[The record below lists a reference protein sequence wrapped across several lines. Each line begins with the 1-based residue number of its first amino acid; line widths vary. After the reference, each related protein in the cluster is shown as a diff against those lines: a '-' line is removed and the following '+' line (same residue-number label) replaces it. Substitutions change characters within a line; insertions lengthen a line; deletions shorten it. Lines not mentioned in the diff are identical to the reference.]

1 MKTDT
6 TEIQDGETRFN
17 HIGKG
22 ANTAFHI
29 IFILLSILCLAP
41 LVFVIIISFS
51 SEHSVMVNG
60 YSFRPDEWSTG
71 AYEFVFQSGGQVM
84 HSLGMSALVTVTG
97 VAIGMALTS
106 TYAYVLSRK
115 TFRYRKLFTGILV
128 ATMFFNG
135 GLIPTFLVMKNLG
148 LYNTRAIIILMG
160 CVSVWNLM
168 VARTYIQTNIPGEL
182 YEAAMLDG
190 ATHFQYFSK
199 VVLPLSKTIIA
210 VLAVYYGVAKWN
222 DYFNGLVYL
231 RDRSLLPLQTVLREI
246 LATLQVDKSGDYMM
260 SMADSAASM
269 SEAMRIANVSKYC
282 IIVVATGPVVILYAV
297 MQKYFEKG
305 VMIGSLKG

>member
-6 TEIQDGETRFN
+6 TEIQDGETKFN

-22 ANTAFHI
+22 ANTAFHLV
-29 IFILLSILCLAP
+29 FILLSILCLAP

-135 GLIPTFLVMKNLG
+135 GLVSTYLVVANFLHLKNNFLALVLPVAVTPFNIIVLRTFFA
-148 LYNTRAIIILMG
+148 T
-160 CVSVWNLM
+160 SVPDALIES
-168 VARTYIQTNIPGEL
+168 AKI
-182 YEAAMLDG
+182 DG
-190 ATHFQYFSK
+190 ASQFKKFTDI
-199 VVLPLSKTIIA
+199 VLPISLPG
-210 VLAVYYGVAKWN
+210 LATVALFLTLTYWN
-222 DYFNGLVYL
+222 DWKNALLYI
-231 RDRSLLPLQTVLREI
+231 DSKSLYPLQYLLMKIERNIEFIAQNAGRGSMGLDSALSRLPSETAKMAIVVI
-246 LATLQVDKSGDYMM
+246 ATLPIACAYPFFQRYFVSGLT
-260 SMADSAASM
+260 
-269 SEAMRIANVSKYC
+269 V
-282 IIVVATGPVVILYAV
+282 
-297 MQKYFEKG
+297 
-305 VMIGSLKG
+305 GSVKE

>member
-6 TEIQDGETRFN
+6 TEIQDGETKFN

-22 ANTAFHI
+22 ANTAFHLV
-29 IFILLSILCLAP
+29 FILLSILCLAP

-97 VAIGMALTS
+97 VTIGMALTS

-128 ATMFFNG
+128 ATMFVNG
-135 GLIPTFLVMKNLG
+135 GLVSTYLVVANFLHLKNNFLALVLPVAVTPFNIIVLRTFFA
-148 LYNTRAIIILMG
+148 T
-160 CVSVWNLM
+160 SVPDALIES
-168 VARTYIQTNIPGEL
+168 AKI
-182 YEAAMLDG
+182 DG
-190 ATHFQYFSK
+190 ASQFKIFTDI
-199 VVLPLSKTIIA
+199 VLPISLPG
-210 VLAVYYGVAKWN
+210 LATVALFLTLTYWN
-222 DYFNGLVYL
+222 DWKNALLYI
-231 RDRSLLPLQTVLREI
+231 DSKSLYPLQYLLMKIERNIEFIAQNAGRGSMGLDSALSRLPSETAKMAIVVI
-246 LATLQVDKSGDYMM
+246 ATLPIACAYPFFQRYFVSGLT
-260 SMADSAASM
+260 
-269 SEAMRIANVSKYC
+269 V
-282 IIVVATGPVVILYAV
+282 
-297 MQKYFEKG
+297 
-305 VMIGSLKG
+305 GSVKE

>member
-6 TEIQDGETRFN
+6 TEIQDGETKFN

-22 ANTAFHI
+22 ANTAFHLV
-29 IFILLSILCLAP
+29 FILLSILCLAP

-135 GLIPTFLVMKNLG
+135 GLLSTYLVVANFLHLKNNFLALVLPVAVTPFNIIVLRTFFA
-148 LYNTRAIIILMG
+148 T
-160 CVSVWNLM
+160 SVPDALIES
-168 VARTYIQTNIPGEL
+168 AKI
-182 YEAAMLDG
+182 DG
-190 ATHFQYFSK
+190 ASQFKIFTDI
-199 VVLPLSKTIIA
+199 VLPISLPG
-210 VLAVYYGVAKWN
+210 LATVALFLTLTYWN
-222 DYFNGLVYL
+222 DWKNALLYI
-231 RDRSLLPLQTVLREI
+231 DSKSLYPLQYLLMKIERNIEFIAQNAGRGSMGLDSALSRLPSETAKMAIVVI
-246 LATLQVDKSGDYMM
+246 ATLPIACAYPFFQRYFVSGLT
-260 SMADSAASM
+260 
-269 SEAMRIANVSKYC
+269 V
-282 IIVVATGPVVILYAV
+282 
-297 MQKYFEKG
+297 
-305 VMIGSLKG
+305 GSVKE

>member
-6 TEIQDGETRFN
+6 TEIQDGETKFN

-22 ANTAFHI
+22 ANTAFHLV
-29 IFILLSILCLAP
+29 FILLSILCLAP

-135 GLIPTFLVMKNLG
+135 GLVSTYLVVANFLHLKNNFLALVLPVAVTPFNIIVLRTFFA
-148 LYNTRAIIILMG
+148 T
-160 CVSVWNLM
+160 SVPDALIES
-168 VARTYIQTNIPGEL
+168 AKI
-182 YEAAMLDG
+182 DG
-190 ATHFQYFSK
+190 ASQFKIFTDI
-199 VVLPLSKTIIA
+199 VLPISLPG
-210 VLAVYYGVAKWN
+210 LATGALFLTLTYWN
-222 DYFNGLVYL
+222 DWKNALLYI
-231 RDRSLLPLQTVLREI
+231 DSKSLYPLQYLLMKIERNIEFIAQNAGRGSMGLDSALSRLPSETAKMAIVVI
-246 LATLQVDKSGDYMM
+246 ATLPIACAYPFFQRYFVSGLT
-260 SMADSAASM
+260 
-269 SEAMRIANVSKYC
+269 V
-282 IIVVATGPVVILYAV
+282 
-297 MQKYFEKG
+297 
-305 VMIGSLKG
+305 GSVKE

>member
-6 TEIQDGETRFN
+6 TEIQDGETKFN

-22 ANTAFHI
+22 ANTAFHLV
-29 IFILLSILCLAP
+29 FILLSILCLAP

-60 YSFRPDEWSTG
+60 YRFRPDEWSTG

-135 GLIPTFLVMKNLG
+135 GLVSTYLVVANFLHLKNNFLALVLPVAVTPFNIIVLRTFFA
-148 LYNTRAIIILMG
+148 T
-160 CVSVWNLM
+160 SVPDALIES
-168 VARTYIQTNIPGEL
+168 AKI
-182 YEAAMLDG
+182 DG
-190 ATHFQYFSK
+190 ASQFKIFTDI
-199 VVLPLSKTIIA
+199 VLPISLPG
-210 VLAVYYGVAKWN
+210 LATVALFLTLTYWN
-222 DYFNGLVYL
+222 DWKNALLYI
-231 RDRSLLPLQTVLREI
+231 DSKSLYPLQYLLMKIERNIEFIAQNAGRGSMGLDSALSRLPSETAKMAIVVI
-246 LATLQVDKSGDYMM
+246 ATLPIACAYPFFQRYFVSGLT
-260 SMADSAASM
+260 
-269 SEAMRIANVSKYC
+269 V
-282 IIVVATGPVVILYAV
+282 
-297 MQKYFEKG
+297 
-305 VMIGSLKG
+305 GSVKE

>member
-135 GLIPTFLVMKNLG
+135 GLVSTYMVVANFLHLKNNFLALVLPVAVTPFNIIVLRTFFA
-148 LYNTRAIIILMG
+148 T
-160 CVSVWNLM
+160 SVPDALIES
-168 VARTYIQTNIPGEL
+168 AKI
-182 YEAAMLDG
+182 DG
-190 ATHFQYFSK
+190 ASQFKIVTDI
-199 VVLPLSKTIIA
+199 VLPISLPG
-210 VLAVYYGVAKWN
+210 LATVALFLTLTYWN
-222 DYFNGLVYL
+222 DWKNALLYI
-231 RDRSLLPLQTVLREI
+231 DSKSLYPLQYLLMKIERNIEFIAQNAGRGSMGLDSALSRLPSETAKMAIVVI
-246 LATLQVDKSGDYMM
+246 ATLPIACAYPFFQRYFVSGLT
-260 SMADSAASM
+260 
-269 SEAMRIANVSKYC
+269 V
-282 IIVVATGPVVILYAV
+282 
-297 MQKYFEKG
+297 
-305 VMIGSLKG
+305 GSVKE

>member
-6 TEIQDGETRFN
+6 TEIQDGETKFN

-22 ANTAFHI
+22 ANTAFHLV
-29 IFILLSILCLAP
+29 FILLSILCLAP

-60 YSFRPDEWSTG
+60 YRFRPDEWSTG
-71 AYEFVFQSGGQVM
+71 AYEFEFQSGGQVM

-135 GLIPTFLVMKNLG
+135 GLVSTYLVVANFLHLKNNFLALVLPVAVTPFNIIVLRTFFA
-148 LYNTRAIIILMG
+148 T
-160 CVSVWNLM
+160 SVPDALIES
-168 VARTYIQTNIPGEL
+168 AKI
-182 YEAAMLDG
+182 DG
-190 ATHFQYFSK
+190 ASQFKIFTDI
-199 VVLPLSKTIIA
+199 VLPISLPG
-210 VLAVYYGVAKWN
+210 LATVALFLTLTYWN
-222 DYFNGLVYL
+222 DWKNALLYI
-231 RDRSLLPLQTVLREI
+231 DSKSLYPLQYLLMKIERNIEFIAQNAGRGSMGLDSALSRLPSETAKMAIVVI
-246 LATLQVDKSGDYMM
+246 ATLPIACAYPFFQRYFVSGLT
-260 SMADSAASM
+260 
-269 SEAMRIANVSKYC
+269 V
-282 IIVVATGPVVILYAV
+282 
-297 MQKYFEKG
+297 
-305 VMIGSLKG
+305 GSVKE

>member
-6 TEIQDGETRFN
+6 TEIQDGETKFN

-22 ANTAFHI
+22 ANTAFHLV
-29 IFILLSILCLAP
+29 FILLSILCLAP

-128 ATMFFNG
+128 ATMFFNV
-135 GLIPTFLVMKNLG
+135 GLVSTYLVVANFLHLKNNFLALVLPVAVTPFNIIVLRTFFA
-148 LYNTRAIIILMG
+148 T
-160 CVSVWNLM
+160 SVPDALIES
-168 VARTYIQTNIPGEL
+168 AKI
-182 YEAAMLDG
+182 DG
-190 ATHFQYFSK
+190 ASQFKIFTDI
-199 VVLPLSKTIIA
+199 VLPISLPG
-210 VLAVYYGVAKWN
+210 LATVALFLTLTYWN
-222 DYFNGLVYL
+222 DWKNALLYI
-231 RDRSLLPLQTVLREI
+231 DSKSLYPLQYLLMKIERNIEFIAQNAGRGSMGLDSALSRLPSETAKMAIVVI
-246 LATLQVDKSGDYMM
+246 ATLPIACAYPFFQRYFVSGLT
-260 SMADSAASM
+260 
-269 SEAMRIANVSKYC
+269 V
-282 IIVVATGPVVILYAV
+282 
-297 MQKYFEKG
+297 
-305 VMIGSLKG
+305 GSVKE

>member
-115 TFRYRKLFTGILV
+115 TFRYRKLFNGILV

-135 GLIPTFLVMKNLG
+135 GLVSTYMVVANFLHLKNNFLALVLPVAVTPFNIIVLRTFFA
-148 LYNTRAIIILMG
+148 T
-160 CVSVWNLM
+160 SVPDALIES
-168 VARTYIQTNIPGEL
+168 AKI
-182 YEAAMLDG
+182 DG
-190 ATHFQYFSK
+190 ASQFKIFTDI
-199 VVLPLSKTIIA
+199 VLPISLPG
-210 VLAVYYGVAKWN
+210 LATVALFLTLTYWN
-222 DYFNGLVYL
+222 DWKNALLYI
-231 RDRSLLPLQTVLREI
+231 DSKSLYPLQYLLMKIERNIEFIAQNAGRGSMGLDSALSRLPSETAKMAIVVI
-246 LATLQVDKSGDYMM
+246 ATLPIACAYPFFQRYFVSGLT
-260 SMADSAASM
+260 
-269 SEAMRIANVSKYC
+269 V
-282 IIVVATGPVVILYAV
+282 
-297 MQKYFEKG
+297 
-305 VMIGSLKG
+305 GSVKE

>member
-84 HSLGMSALVTVTG
+84 HSLGMSALVPVTG

-135 GLIPTFLVMKNLG
+135 GLVSTYMVVANFLHLKNNFLALVLPVAVTPFNIIVLRTFFA
-148 LYNTRAIIILMG
+148 T
-160 CVSVWNLM
+160 SVPDALIES
-168 VARTYIQTNIPGEL
+168 AKI
-182 YEAAMLDG
+182 DG
-190 ATHFQYFSK
+190 ASQFKIFTDI
-199 VVLPLSKTIIA
+199 VLPISLPG
-210 VLAVYYGVAKWN
+210 LATVALFLTLTYWN
-222 DYFNGLVYL
+222 DWKNALLYI
-231 RDRSLLPLQTVLREI
+231 DSKSLYPLQYLLMKIERNIEFIAQNAGRGSMGLDSALSRLPSETAKMAIVVI
-246 LATLQVDKSGDYMM
+246 ATLPIACAYPFFQRYFVSGLT
-260 SMADSAASM
+260 
-269 SEAMRIANVSKYC
+269 V
-282 IIVVATGPVVILYAV
+282 
-297 MQKYFEKG
+297 
-305 VMIGSLKG
+305 GSVKE

>member
-6 TEIQDGETRFN
+6 TEIQDGETKFN

-22 ANTAFHI
+22 ANTAFHLV
-29 IFILLSILCLAP
+29 FILLSILCLAP

-135 GLIPTFLVMKNLG
+135 GLVSTYLVVANFLHLKNNFLALALPVAVTPFNIIVLRTFFA
-148 LYNTRAIIILMG
+148 T
-160 CVSVWNLM
+160 SVPDALIES
-168 VARTYIQTNIPGEL
+168 AKI
-182 YEAAMLDG
+182 DG
-190 ATHFQYFSK
+190 ASQFKIFTDI
-199 VVLPLSKTIIA
+199 VLPISLPG
-210 VLAVYYGVAKWN
+210 LATVALFLTLTYWN
-222 DYFNGLVYL
+222 DWKNALLYI
-231 RDRSLLPLQTVLREI
+231 DSKSLYPLQYLLMKIERNIEFIAQNAGRGSMGLDSALSRLPSETAKMAIVVI
-246 LATLQVDKSGDYMM
+246 ATLPIACAYPFFQRYFVSGLT
-260 SMADSAASM
+260 
-269 SEAMRIANVSKYC
+269 V
-282 IIVVATGPVVILYAV
+282 
-297 MQKYFEKG
+297 
-305 VMIGSLKG
+305 GSVKE

>member
-135 GLIPTFLVMKNLG
+135 GLVSTYMVVANFLHLKNNFLALVLPVAVTPFNIIVLRTFFA
-148 LYNTRAIIILMG
+148 T
-160 CVSVWNLM
+160 SVPDALIES
-168 VARTYIQTNIPGEL
+168 AKI
-182 YEAAMLDG
+182 DG
-190 ATHFQYFSK
+190 ASQFKIFTDI
-199 VVLPLSKTIIA
+199 VLPISLPG
-210 VLAVYYGVAKWN
+210 LATVALFLTLTYWN
-222 DYFNGLVYL
+222 DWKNALL
-231 RDRSLLPLQTVLREI
+231 SIDSKSLYPLQYLLMKIERNIEFIAQNAGRGSMGLDSALSRLPSETAKMAIVVI
-246 LATLQVDKSGDYMM
+246 ATLPIACAYPFFQRYFVSGLT
-260 SMADSAASM
+260 
-269 SEAMRIANVSKYC
+269 V
-282 IIVVATGPVVILYAV
+282 
-297 MQKYFEKG
+297 
-305 VMIGSLKG
+305 GSVKE

>member
-6 TEIQDGETRFN
+6 TEIQDGETKFN

-22 ANTAFHI
+22 ANTAFHLV
-29 IFILLSILCLAP
+29 FILLSILCLAP

-135 GLIPTFLVMKNLG
+135 GLVSTYLVVANFLHLKNNFLALVLPVAVTPFNIIVLRTFFA
-148 LYNTRAIIILMG
+148 T
-160 CVSVWNLM
+160 SVPDALIES
-168 VARTYIQTNIPGEL
+168 AKI
-182 YEAAMLDG
+182 DG
-190 ATHFQYFSK
+190 ASQFKICTDI
-199 VVLPLSKTIIA
+199 VLPISLPG
-210 VLAVYYGVAKWN
+210 LATVALFLTLTYWN
-222 DYFNGLVYL
+222 DWKNALLYI
-231 RDRSLLPLQTVLREI
+231 DSKSLYPLQYLLMKIERNIEFIAQNAGRGSMGLDSALSRLPSETAKMAIVVI
-246 LATLQVDKSGDYMM
+246 ATLPIACAYPFFQRYFVSGLT
-260 SMADSAASM
+260 
-269 SEAMRIANVSKYC
+269 V
-282 IIVVATGPVVILYAV
+282 
-297 MQKYFEKG
+297 
-305 VMIGSLKG
+305 GSVKQ

>member
-6 TEIQDGETRFN
+6 TEIQDGETKFN

-22 ANTAFHI
+22 ANTAFHLV
-29 IFILLSILCLAP
+29 FILLSILCLAP

-128 ATMFFNG
+128 TTMFFNG
-135 GLIPTFLVMKNLG
+135 GLVSTYLVVANFLHLKNNFLALVLPVAVTPFNIIVLRTFFA
-148 LYNTRAIIILMG
+148 T
-160 CVSVWNLM
+160 SVPDALIES
-168 VARTYIQTNIPGEL
+168 AKI
-182 YEAAMLDG
+182 DG
-190 ATHFQYFSK
+190 ASQFKIFTDI
-199 VVLPLSKTIIA
+199 VLPISLPG
-210 VLAVYYGVAKWN
+210 LATVALFLTLTYWN
-222 DYFNGLVYL
+222 DWKNALLYI
-231 RDRSLLPLQTVLREI
+231 DSKSLYPLQYLLMKIERNIEFIAQNAGRGSMGLDSALSRLPSETAKMAIVVI
-246 LATLQVDKSGDYMM
+246 ATLPIACAYPFFQRYFVSGLT
-260 SMADSAASM
+260 
-269 SEAMRIANVSKYC
+269 V
-282 IIVVATGPVVILYAV
+282 
-297 MQKYFEKG
+297 
-305 VMIGSLKG
+305 GSVKE

>member
-22 ANTAFHI
+22 ANTAFHLV
-29 IFILLSILCLAP
+29 FILLSILCLAP

-135 GLIPTFLVMKNLG
+135 GLVSTYMVVANFLHLKNNFLALVLPVAVTPFNIIVLRTFFA
-148 LYNTRAIIILMG
+148 T
-160 CVSVWNLM
+160 SVPDALIES
-168 VARTYIQTNIPGEL
+168 AKI
-182 YEAAMLDG
+182 DG
-190 ATHFQYFSK
+190 ASQFKIFTDI
-199 VVLPLSKTIIA
+199 VLPISLPG
-210 VLAVYYGVAKWN
+210 LATVALFLTLTYWN
-222 DYFNGLVYL
+222 DWKNALLYI
-231 RDRSLLPLQTVLREI
+231 DSKSLYPLQYLLMKIERNIEFIAQNAGRGSMGLDSALSRLPSETAKMAIVVI
-246 LATLQVDKSGDYMM
+246 ATLPIACAYPFFQRYFVSGLT
-260 SMADSAASM
+260 
-269 SEAMRIANVSKYC
+269 V
-282 IIVVATGPVVILYAV
+282 
-297 MQKYFEKG
+297 
-305 VMIGSLKG
+305 GSVKE

>member
-1 MKTDT
+1 MKTDI
-6 TEIQDGETRFN
+6 TEIQDGETKFN

-22 ANTAFHI
+22 ANTAFHLV
-29 IFILLSILCLAP
+29 FILLSILCLAP

-135 GLIPTFLVMKNLG
+135 GLVSTYLVVANFLHLKNNFLALVLPVAVTPFNIIVLRTFFA
-148 LYNTRAIIILMG
+148 T
-160 CVSVWNLM
+160 SVPDALIES
-168 VARTYIQTNIPGEL
+168 AKI
-182 YEAAMLDG
+182 DG
-190 ATHFQYFSK
+190 ASQFKIFTDI
-199 VVLPLSKTIIA
+199 VLPISLPG
-210 VLAVYYGVAKWN
+210 LATVALFLTLTYWN
-222 DYFNGLVYL
+222 DWKNALLYI
-231 RDRSLLPLQTVLREI
+231 DSKSLYPLQYLLMKIERNIEFIAQNAGRGSMGLDSALSRLPSETAKMAIVVI
-246 LATLQVDKSGDYMM
+246 ATLPIACAYPFFQRYFVSGLT
-260 SMADSAASM
+260 
-269 SEAMRIANVSKYC
+269 V
-282 IIVVATGPVVILYAV
+282 
-297 MQKYFEKG
+297 
-305 VMIGSLKG
+305 GSVKE

>member
-135 GLIPTFLVMKNLG
+135 GLVSTYMVVANFLHLKNNFLALVLPVAVTPFNIIVLRTFFA
-148 LYNTRAIIILMG
+148 T
-160 CVSVWNLM
+160 SVPDALIES
-168 VARTYIQTNIPGEL
+168 AKI
-182 YEAAMLDG
+182 DG
-190 ATHFQYFSK
+190 ASQFKIFTDI
-199 VVLPLSKTIIA
+199 VLPISLPG
-210 VLAVYYGVAKWN
+210 LATVALFLTLTYWN
-222 DYFNGLVYL
+222 DWKNALLYI
-231 RDRSLLPLQTVLREI
+231 DSKSLYPLQYLLMKIERNIEFI
-246 LATLQVDKSGDYMM
+246 AQNAGRG
-260 SMADSAASM
+260 SMGLDSALSRLP
-269 SEAMRIANVSKYC
+269 SETAKMA
-282 IIVVATGPVVILYAV
+282 IVVITTLPIACAYPFF
-297 MQKYFEKG
+297 QRYFVSG
-305 VMIGSLKG
+305 LTVGSVKE

>member
-1 MKTDT
+1 MNTET
-6 TEIQDGETRFN
+6 TEIQDGETKFN

-22 ANTAFHI
+22 ANTAFHLV
-29 IFILLSILCLAP
+29 FILLSILCLAP

-135 GLIPTFLVMKNLG
+135 GLVSTYLVVANFLHLKNNFLALVLPVAVTPFNIIVLRTFFA
-148 LYNTRAIIILMG
+148 T
-160 CVSVWNLM
+160 SVPDALIES
-168 VARTYIQTNIPGEL
+168 AKI
-182 YEAAMLDG
+182 DG
-190 ATHFQYFSK
+190 ASQFKIFTDI
-199 VVLPLSKTIIA
+199 VLPISLPG
-210 VLAVYYGVAKWN
+210 LATVALFLTLTYWN
-222 DYFNGLVYL
+222 DWKNALLYI
-231 RDRSLLPLQTVLREI
+231 DSKSLYPLQYLLMKIERNIEFIAQNAGRGSMGLDSALSRLPSETAKMAIVVI
-246 LATLQVDKSGDYMM
+246 ATLPIACAYPFFQRYFVSGLT
-260 SMADSAASM
+260 
-269 SEAMRIANVSKYC
+269 V
-282 IIVVATGPVVILYAV
+282 
-297 MQKYFEKG
+297 
-305 VMIGSLKG
+305 GSVKE

>member
-6 TEIQDGETRFN
+6 TEIQDGETKFN

-22 ANTAFHI
+22 ANTAFHLV
-29 IFILLSILCLAP
+29 FILLSILCLAP

-71 AYEFVFQSGGQVM
+71 AYEFVFQSGSQVM

-135 GLIPTFLVMKNLG
+135 GLVSTYMVVANFLHLKNNFLALVLPVAVTPFNIIVLRTFFA
-148 LYNTRAIIILMG
+148 T
-160 CVSVWNLM
+160 SVPDALIES
-168 VARTYIQTNIPGEL
+168 AKI
-182 YEAAMLDG
+182 DG
-190 ATHFQYFSK
+190 ASQFKIFTDI
-199 VVLPLSKTIIA
+199 VLPISLPG
-210 VLAVYYGVAKWN
+210 LATVALFLTLTYWN
-222 DYFNGLVYL
+222 DWKNALLYI
-231 RDRSLLPLQTVLREI
+231 DSKSLYPLQYLLMKIERNIEFIAQNAGRGSMGLDSALSRLPSETAKMAIVVI
-246 LATLQVDKSGDYMM
+246 ATLPIACAYPFFQRYFVSGLT
-260 SMADSAASM
+260 
-269 SEAMRIANVSKYC
+269 V
-282 IIVVATGPVVILYAV
+282 
-297 MQKYFEKG
+297 
-305 VMIGSLKG
+305 GSVKE

>member
-6 TEIQDGETRFN
+6 TEIQDGETKFN

-22 ANTAFHI
+22 ANTAFHLV
-29 IFILLSILCLAP
+29 FILLSILCLAP

-71 AYEFVFQSGGQVM
+71 AYEFVFQSGGQGM
-84 HSLGMSALVTVTG
+84 HSLGMSGPGTVTG

-135 GLIPTFLVMKNLG
+135 GLVSTYLVVAHFLHLKNNFLALVLPVAVTPFNIIVLRTFFA
-148 LYNTRAIIILMG
+148 T
-160 CVSVWNLM
+160 SVPDALIES
-168 VARTYIQTNIPGEL
+168 AKI
-182 YEAAMLDG
+182 DG
-190 ATHFQYFSK
+190 ASQFKIFTDI
-199 VVLPLSKTIIA
+199 VLPISLPG
-210 VLAVYYGVAKWN
+210 LATVALFLTLTYWN
-222 DYFNGLVYL
+222 DWKNALLYI
-231 RDRSLLPLQTVLREI
+231 DSKSLYPLQYLLMKIERNIEFIAQNAGRGSMGLDSALSRLPSETAKMAIVVI
-246 LATLQVDKSGDYMM
+246 ATLPIACAYPFFQRYFVSGLT
-260 SMADSAASM
+260 
-269 SEAMRIANVSKYC
+269 V
-282 IIVVATGPVVILYAV
+282 
-297 MQKYFEKG
+297 
-305 VMIGSLKG
+305 GSVKE

>member
-1 MKTDT
+1 ML
-6 TEIQDGETRFN
+6 GS
-17 HIGKG
+17 
-22 ANTAFHI
+22 AFHLV
-29 IFILLSILCLAP
+29 FILLSILCLAP

-135 GLIPTFLVMKNLG
+135 GLVSTYMVVANFLHLKNNFLALVLPVAVTPFNIIVLRTFFA
-148 LYNTRAIIILMG
+148 T
-160 CVSVWNLM
+160 SVPDALIES
-168 VARTYIQTNIPGEL
+168 AKI
-182 YEAAMLDG
+182 DG
-190 ATHFQYFSK
+190 ASQFKIFTDI
-199 VVLPLSKTIIA
+199 VLPISLPG
-210 VLAVYYGVAKWN
+210 LATVALFLTLTYWN
-222 DYFNGLVYL
+222 DWKNALLYI
-231 RDRSLLPLQTVLREI
+231 DSKSLYPLQYLLMKIERNIEFIAQNAGRGSMGLDSALSRLPSETAKMAIVVI
-246 LATLQVDKSGDYMM
+246 ATLPIACAYPFFQRYFVSGLT
-260 SMADSAASM
+260 
-269 SEAMRIANVSKYC
+269 V
-282 IIVVATGPVVILYAV
+282 
-297 MQKYFEKG
+297 
-305 VMIGSLKG
+305 GSVKE

>member
-6 TEIQDGETRFN
+6 TEIQDGETKLN

-22 ANTAFHI
+22 ANTAFHLV
-29 IFILLSILCLAP
+29 FILLSILCLAP

-135 GLIPTFLVMKNLG
+135 GLVSTYLVVANFLHLKNNFLALVLPVAVTPFNIIVLRTFFA
-148 LYNTRAIIILMG
+148 T
-160 CVSVWNLM
+160 SVPDALIES
-168 VARTYIQTNIPGEL
+168 AKI
-182 YEAAMLDG
+182 DG
-190 ATHFQYFSK
+190 ASQFKIFTDI
-199 VVLPLSKTIIA
+199 VLPISLPG
-210 VLAVYYGVAKWN
+210 LATVALFLTLTYWN
-222 DYFNGLVYL
+222 DWKNALLYI
-231 RDRSLLPLQTVLREI
+231 DSKSLYPLQYLLMKIERNIEFIAQNAGRGSMGLDSALSRLPSETAKMAIVVI
-246 LATLQVDKSGDYMM
+246 ATLPIACAYPFFQRYFVSGLT
-260 SMADSAASM
+260 
-269 SEAMRIANVSKYC
+269 V
-282 IIVVATGPVVILYAV
+282 
-297 MQKYFEKG
+297 
-305 VMIGSLKG
+305 GSVKE

>member
-6 TEIQDGETRFN
+6 TEIQDGETKFN

-22 ANTAFHI
+22 ANTAFHLV
-29 IFILLSILCLAP
+29 FILLSILCLAP

-135 GLIPTFLVMKNLG
+135 GLVSTYLVVANFLHLKNNFLALVLPVAVTPFNIIVLRTFFA
-148 LYNTRAIIILMG
+148 T
-160 CVSVWNLM
+160 SVPDALIES
-168 VARTYIQTNIPGEL
+168 AKI
-182 YEAAMLDG
+182 DG
-190 ATHFQYFSK
+190 ASQFKIFTDI
-199 VVLPLSKTIIA
+199 VLPISLPR
-210 VLAVYYGVAKWN
+210 LATVALFLTLTYWN
-222 DYFNGLVYL
+222 DWKNALLYI
-231 RDRSLLPLQTVLREI
+231 DSKSLYPLQYLLMKIERNIEFIAQNAGRGSMGLDSALSRLPSETAKMAIVVI
-246 LATLQVDKSGDYMM
+246 ATLPIACAYPFFQRYFVSGLT
-260 SMADSAASM
+260 
-269 SEAMRIANVSKYC
+269 V
-282 IIVVATGPVVILYAV
+282 
-297 MQKYFEKG
+297 
-305 VMIGSLKG
+305 GSVKE

>member
-135 GLIPTFLVMKNLG
+135 GLVSTYMVVANFLHLKNNFLA
-148 LYNTRAIIILMG
+148 LVLPVAVTPFNIILLRTFFAT
-160 CVSVWNLM
+160 SVPDALIES
-168 VARTYIQTNIPGEL
+168 AKI
-182 YEAAMLDG
+182 DG
-190 ATHFQYFSK
+190 ASQFKIFTDI
-199 VVLPLSKTIIA
+199 VLPISLPG
-210 VLAVYYGVAKWN
+210 LATVALFLTLTYWN
-222 DYFNGLVYL
+222 DWKNALLYI
-231 RDRSLLPLQTVLREI
+231 DSKSLYPLQYLLMKIERNIEFIAQNAGRGSMGLDSALSRLPSETAKMAIVVI
-246 LATLQVDKSGDYMM
+246 ATLPIACAYPFFQRYFVSGLT
-260 SMADSAASM
+260 
-269 SEAMRIANVSKYC
+269 V
-282 IIVVATGPVVILYAV
+282 
-297 MQKYFEKG
+297 
-305 VMIGSLKG
+305 GSVKE

>member
-84 HSLGMSALVTVTG
+84 HSLGMAALVTVTG

-135 GLIPTFLVMKNLG
+135 GMISNYILIRGIKLQNTVWSLIIPGCISAFNLILMKNFILQSIPDALEEAARIDG
-148 LYNTRAIIILMG
+148 ANDLQVLFRIVTPLLKPAIATMIVFCAVNYWNNYFSAMLYVSDRDLWPLTLVLRELVVEDTSAVSSVTQMLTSANRSHPFTLKMAAIII
-160 CVSVWNLM
+160 
-168 VARTYIQTNIPGEL
+168 T
-182 YEAAMLDG
+182 
-190 ATHFQYFSK
+190 
-199 VVLPLSKTIIA
+199 VLPILI
-210 VLAVYYGVAKWN
+210 VYP
-222 DYFNGLVYL
+222 F
-231 RDRSLLPLQTVLREI
+231 
-246 LATLQVDKSGDYMM
+246 
-260 SMADSAASM
+260 
-269 SEAMRIANVSKYC
+269 
-282 IIVVATGPVVILYAV
+282 
-297 MQKYFEKG
+297 MQKYFVKG
-305 VMIGSLKG
+305 VSLGSVKE

>member
-6 TEIQDGETRFN
+6 TEIQDGETKFN

-22 ANTAFHI
+22 ANTAFHLV
-29 IFILLSILCLAP
+29 FILLSILCLAP

-135 GLIPTFLVMKNLG
+135 GLVSTYMVVANFLHLKNNFLALVLPVAVTPFNIIVLRTFFA
-148 LYNTRAIIILMG
+148 T
-160 CVSVWNLM
+160 SVPDALIES
-168 VARTYIQTNIPGEL
+168 AKI
-182 YEAAMLDG
+182 DG
-190 ATHFQYFSK
+190 ASQFKIFTDI
-199 VVLPLSKTIIA
+199 VLPISLPG
-210 VLAVYYGVAKWN
+210 LATVALFLTLTYWN
-222 DYFNGLVYL
+222 DWKNALLYI
-231 RDRSLLPLQTVLREI
+231 DSKSLYPLQYLLMKICLLYTSD
-246 LATLQVDKSGDYMM
+246 A
-260 SMADSAASM
+260 ADD
-269 SEAMRIANVSKYC
+269 
-282 IIVVATGPVVILYAV
+282 
-297 MQKYFEKG
+297 
-305 VMIGSLKG
+305 

>member
-6 TEIQDGETRFN
+6 TEIQDGETKFN
-17 HIGKG
+17 QG
-22 ANTAFHI
+22 ANTAFHLV
-29 IFILLSILCLAP
+29 FILLSILCLAP

-135 GLIPTFLVMKNLG
+135 GLVSTYLVVANFLHLKNNFLALVLPVAVTPFNIIVLRTFFA
-148 LYNTRAIIILMG
+148 T
-160 CVSVWNLM
+160 SVPDALIES
-168 VARTYIQTNIPGEL
+168 AKI
-182 YEAAMLDG
+182 DG
-190 ATHFQYFSK
+190 ASQFKIFTDI
-199 VVLPLSKTIIA
+199 VLPISLPG
-210 VLAVYYGVAKWN
+210 LATVALFLTLTYWN
-222 DYFNGLVYL
+222 DWKNALLYI
-231 RDRSLLPLQTVLREI
+231 DSKSLYPLQYLLMKIERNIEFIAQNAGRGSMGLDSALSRLPSETAKMAIVVI
-246 LATLQVDKSGDYMM
+246 ATLPIACAYPFFQRYFVSGLT
-260 SMADSAASM
+260 
-269 SEAMRIANVSKYC
+269 V
-282 IIVVATGPVVILYAV
+282 
-297 MQKYFEKG
+297 
-305 VMIGSLKG
+305 GSVKE